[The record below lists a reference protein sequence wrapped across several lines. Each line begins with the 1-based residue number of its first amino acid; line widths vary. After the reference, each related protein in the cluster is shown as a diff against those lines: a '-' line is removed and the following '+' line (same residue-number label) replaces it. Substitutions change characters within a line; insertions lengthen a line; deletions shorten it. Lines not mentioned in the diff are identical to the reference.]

1 MVAAQGLDLALPT
14 AIMPP
19 TELAPMRQD
28 NYAWPKWG
36 QYVETKGKNGEPVDM
51 PEAQALLQLY
61 KEWMSTGD
69 QAVQQ
74 RAWREMLKNH
84 AENQWVIGTVA
95 GALQPIV
102 VKNGLQNL
110 PAKAI
115 YSWEPTA
122 MLGIYRIDEMYW
134 NRAAGKEA
142 GLR

>member
-1 MVAAQGLDLALPT
+1 
-14 AIMPP
+14 
-19 TELAPMRQD
+19 
-28 NYAWPKWG
+28 
-36 QYVETKGKNGEPVDM
+36 
-51 PEAQALLQLY
+51 
-61 KEWMSTGD
+61 
-69 QAVQQ
+69 
-74 RAWREMLKNH
+74 
-84 AENQWVIGTVA
+84 VIGTVA

-142 GLR
+142 VLR